1 MPCLYDYIYSKGTDP
16 PDEDQHGHAE
26 ATLTEKRRHCGRCE
40 AFPAKLLALAI
51 ASWLYKNIQLIISFF
66 EI

>member
-26 ATLTEKRRHCGRCE
+26 ATLTEKRRHCGRCL
-40 AFPAKLLALAI
+40 AFGWLSLL
-51 ASWLYKNIQLIISFF
+51 SFWLSL
-66 EI
+66 